1 VILDEHGRGFEKAEV
16 YEGELSFIEVSLKL
30 PINIYFAF
38 MFGGLL
44 RKIGCKLRP
53 YEREKGRTDAMIDKC
68 VDILSEAFSG
78 RRSKKAAVIEAV
90 SLLET
95 IETSPHSRPKAAIF
109 GDLYVRDNDFMNQDL
124 VRFIENNGGEVITTP
139 YTYYLK
145 MIAGTYLRKWL
156 IEGSYWNVFSYEAL
170 LMTLK
175 RLEKTY
181 YRYFNRILK
190 EPEPD
195 FNDSAKKILG
205 GYNLRIE
212 HTGESMDNI
221 LKIHYLLKE
230 YPDIS
235 LFVQTSPAFCCPSVV
250 TEAMAREIEQ
260 KTGVP
265 VVSITYDGTGGFKNE
280 AVIPYLQFSG
290 DQAPASE
297 GLQTRKQSA

>member
-1 VILDEHGRGFEKAEV
+1 
-16 YEGELSFIEVSLKL
+16 
-30 PINIYFAF
+30 

-53 YEREKGRTDAMIDKC
+53 YEREKGRTDKVIEKC
-68 VDILSEAFSG
+68 VDILSEAFIG
-78 RRSKKAAVIEAV
+78 NRSKESAVIETV

-95 IETSPHSRPKAAIF
+95 VEISPQPRPKVAIF

-124 VRFIENNGGEVITTP
+124 IRFIEDNGGEVITTP

-156 IEGSYWNVFSYEAL
+156 IEGNYWNVFSYETL
-170 LMTLK
+170 LMALK

-181 YRYFNRILK
+181 HRHFNRILK

-195 FNDSAKKILG
+195 FSDSARKILSE
-205 GYNLRIE
+205 YNLRIE

-235 LFVQTSPAFCCPSVV
+235 LFVQTSPAFCCPSLV
-250 TEAMAREIEQ
+250 TEAMAGEIEQ

-265 VVSITYDGTGGFKNE
+265 VAPITYDGTGGIKNE
-280 AVIPYLQFSG
+280 AVIPYLQFTG
-290 DQAPASE
+290 DKALTPE
-297 GLQTRKQSA
+297 RLHPRKQSA